1 MIEGLKES
9 WKQLK
14 LTTEE
19 ENDIVVD
26 DEILLEKLRK
36 GKNNIIE
43 KVHTNRYINKDVLR
57 STIAKAWRTTRPF
70 SIREI

>member
-1 MIEGLKES
+1 MEGLEES

-19 ENDIVVD
+19 ENDIAVD
-26 DEILLEKLRK
+26 DKILLEELRK
-36 GKNNIIE
+36 GKNSIIE
-43 KVHTNRYINKDVLR
+43 KGHTDRYINKDVLR